1 MKPSVAGVCGHS
13 FLPGLLG
20 AGPKITV
27 EFHDFL
33 RPEQAARVARAKR
46 RLELAG
52 FRRIEFSL
60 DSTDVLFVRAG
71 SLSCPVWFWLRH
83 VVGNRRG
90 LRRHL
95 ARIGAR
101 GTGRG
106 GIRLAGGGRGGR
118 DPGARAGGA

>member
-1 MKPSVAGVCGHS
+1 MELDLFEAATDVELRR
-13 FLPGLLG
+13 FRR
-20 AGPKITV
+20 ITV

-33 RPEQAARVARAKR
+33 WPEQAARVARAKR

-52 FRRIEFSL
+52 FRRIDFSL
-60 DSTDVLFVRAG
+60 DSTDVLFVHAG
-71 SLSCPVWFWLRH
+71 SLSCPAWLWLRH
-83 VVGNRRG
+83 VVRNRRG